1 MGVGSDPTGHC
12 PQDPSP
18 GSLTFAHGEGRS
30 PGTGGG
36 GFAGCSGGGR
46 RAGERT
52 EGANAAVVTS
62 TLLLRRVPSGT
73 QPTQLR
79 RGRRRGREAGRWR
92 WAYKGT
98 APASAGFFPLK
109 GAGRALASNCR
120 RGTV

>member
-18 GSLTFAHGEGRS
+18 GSLTFAHGEGSS
-30 PGTGGG
+30 PGPGGG
-36 GFAGCSGGGR
+36 GFAGCGGGGR

-62 TLLLRRVPSGT
+62 TLVLRRVPSGT

-79 RGRRRGREAGRWR
+79 RGRRRGREAGGG
-92 WAYKGT
+92 AGLIK
-98 APASAGFFPLK
+98 APRQPPPGFFP
-109 GAGRALASNCR
+109 
-120 RGTV
+120 